1 MHKYNEHIKI
11 NNSTIHK
18 VNGFPNDI
26 WGWGTEDLVLQ
37 NRTNYYNITTKQEH
51 PEYLLQFNDVYDRV
65 YSRDYMNTYNKHANF
80 FPRLSNEQKL
90 QEIMKT
96 GLNNILNIQS

>member
-26 WGWGTEDLVLQ
+26 WGWGTEDLVLE

-65 YSRDYMNTYNKHANF
+65 YSRDYMNTYNKHANL